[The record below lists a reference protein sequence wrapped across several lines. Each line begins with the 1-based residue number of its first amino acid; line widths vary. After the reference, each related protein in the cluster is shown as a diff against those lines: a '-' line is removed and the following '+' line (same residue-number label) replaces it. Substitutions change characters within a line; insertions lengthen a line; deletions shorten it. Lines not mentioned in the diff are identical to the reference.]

1 MAKNYNFLFEGVCKE
16 DIFEAELYR
25 GKLLRKDIDFMKHRK
40 RFLSNLISFNLR
52 QVGIIKTIYSLFD
65 YCIRKIVDNLRRRN
79 IFLVLLGPDG
89 SGKTTMAKFL
99 IDEAKEKNS
108 SFTNINYIHGRWG
121 FIPNL
126 GSLKGDSREVVST
139 LQFETVEQVTKL
151 YPHSRKRVSVYMGY
165 YFIDYL
171 LGSLKLNLSRG
182 ENCLVVAD
190 RHYYDYFITEH
201 FRHYPKIFELIY
213 FKLIQSPDL
222 VVYLKA
228 DAEEIR
234 KRKPELTIEQIRY
247 QQKRIEYLRNCIP
260 NLVSIETNNK
270 NQSMQ
275 QLNMLINKKRSRG
288 NDHFDE
294 NIDSE

>member
-1 MAKNYNFLFEGVCKE
+1 M
-16 DIFEAELYR
+16 
-25 GKLLRKDIDFMKHRK
+25 
-40 RFLSNLISFNLR
+40 
-52 QVGIIKTIYSLFD
+52 
-65 YCIRKIVDNLRRRN
+65 
-79 IFLVLLGPDG
+79 
-89 SGKTTMAKFL
+89 
-99 IDEAKEKNS
+99 
-108 SFTNINYIHGRWG
+108 
-121 FIPNL
+121 
-126 GSLKGDSREVVST
+126 
-139 LQFETVEQVTKL
+139 
-151 YPHSRKRVSVYMGY
+151 
-165 YFIDYL
+165 
-171 LGSLKLNLSRG
+171 
-182 ENCLVVAD
+182 
-190 RHYYDYFITEH
+190 
-201 FRHYPKIFELIY
+201 IY

-275 QLNMLINKKRSRG
+275 KLNMLINKKRSRG